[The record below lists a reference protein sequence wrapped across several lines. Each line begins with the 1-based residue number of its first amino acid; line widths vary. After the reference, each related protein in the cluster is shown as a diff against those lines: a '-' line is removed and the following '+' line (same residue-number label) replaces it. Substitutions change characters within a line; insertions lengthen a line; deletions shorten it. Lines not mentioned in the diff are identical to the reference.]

1 MKKYIVILFFTLSFS
16 QIIYNVGD
24 TVSLAHQNVEHQV
37 CWGNEHDLNQDGVF
51 SLAELNGDLNG
62 GNYMVTVIKHSATW

>member
-1 MKKYIVILFFTLSFS
+1 M
-16 QIIYNVGD
+16 
-24 TVSLAHQNVEHQV
+24 SLAHQNVEHQV